1 MKCIFGPVNSRRL
14 GRSLGIDLF
23 SRKICNLNCV
33 YCEVGPTANP
43 VSRRGVYSSTQSIL
57 EEIDDYC
64 ADAQRLT
71 EVDVLTVTAKGEPT
85 LHSDLGDILRH
96 IKGRVEKPL
105 AVLTNGTTLMEREV
119 RQALMVADIVVPSL
133 DAALRESF
141 LKVDRPVEGID
152 LDEVIQGLTLF
163 SHGYA
168 GKIWLEIL
176 LVREMN
182 DAPEDIEALITVIRR
197 MRIDRIQLNT
207 VVRPP
212 AEDCARPLSRD
223 RLTEIAH
230 LLRKELALPVDLP
243 FAPADEQTQAQP
255 SNMAMTADSASLAR
269 IMDEVRQMVQR
280 RPSTAADID
289 RTFHLGGPEKVEQ
302 LLEPLVLSGILQQQ
316 DHGSNRYYHLAS

>member
-33 YCEVGPTANP
+33 YCEVGRTVSP
-43 VSRRGVYSSTQSIL
+43 VSLRGVYSSTQSIL

-85 LHSDLGDILRH
+85 LHSELGDILRH

-119 RQALMVADIVVPSL
+119 RQALMAADIVVPSL
-133 DAALRESF
+133 DAARRESF

-163 SHGYA
+163 SHAYA

-182 DAPEDIEALITVIRR
+182 DAPEDIEALISVIRR

-212 AEDCARPLSRD
+212 AEGFARPLSRD

-230 LLRKELALPVDLP
+230 LLHKELALPVDLP
-243 FAPADEQTQAQP
+243 FAPVDEQTQAQP
-255 SNMAMTADSASLAR
+255 SNMAMTTDSASLAR